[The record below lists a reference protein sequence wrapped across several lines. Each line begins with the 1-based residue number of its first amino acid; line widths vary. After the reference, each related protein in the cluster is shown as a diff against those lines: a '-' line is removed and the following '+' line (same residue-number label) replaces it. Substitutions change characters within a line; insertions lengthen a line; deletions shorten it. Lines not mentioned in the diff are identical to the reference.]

1 MTLTFRPFAEDD
13 SAAVLQLN
21 AESVAV
27 LSPLDAGRLHA
38 LSGLACLHEVAED
51 AGAVV
56 GFLLAFADDVPYDS
70 VNYQWF
76 ASRFKRFVY
85 IDRVVVSPHNR
96 GAGVGRAFYRRA
108 AEYAA
113 HHDCAWL
120 VCEVDVEP
128 PNAASLAF
136 HQRLGFAEVGRQT
149 VGGGK
154 VVSMQVCG
162 IDAEVQAVLQ
172 TITPTDDK
180 PAPTLATLNQA
191 RGLLAPHGHAHPY
204 WHCP

>member
-1 MTLTFRPFAEDD
+1 MTLTLRSFAEGD

-27 LSPLDAGRLHA
+27 LSPLDQDRLRS
-38 LSGLACLHEVAED
+38 LSGLACLHEIAED
-51 AGAVV
+51 AGLVV
-56 GFLLAFADDVPYDS
+56 GFLLAFADGVPYDS

-85 IDRVVVSPHNR
+85 IDRVVVSSHNR
-96 GAGVGRAFYRRA
+96 GTGIGRAFYHRA

-113 HHDCAWL
+113 HHDCAWH

-136 HQRLGFAEVGRQT
+136 HQRLGFVEVGRQT

-154 VVSMQVCG
+154 VVSMQVCD
-162 IDAEVQAVLQ
+162 ID
-172 TITPTDDK
+172 TP
-180 PAPTLATLNQA
+180 
-191 RGLLAPHGHAHPY
+191 R
-204 WHCP
+204 